1 MSSVRQKNTKPEM
14 IVRSALHRLG
24 YRFRLHYKRLP
35 GTPDIVLPK
44 RKLAIFVH
52 GCFWHQHRGC
62 HKSRRPSSNSE
73 YWGPK
78 LDENMRRD
86 KDKIIKIRL
95 QGWKVLV
102 IWECQTRSN
111 EIDNILQ
118 KELQ

>member
-1 MSSVRQKNTKPEM
+1 
-14 IVRSALHRLG
+14 
-24 YRFRLHYKRLP
+24 
-35 GTPDIVLPK
+35 
-44 RKLAIFVH
+44 
-52 GCFWHQHRGC
+52 
-62 HKSRRPSSNSE
+62 
-73 YWGPK
+73 
-78 LDENMRRD
+78 MRRD